1 MKKEIIFDKKSKSD
15 RKLKKTLEY
24 FNKDKNVEKFH
35 RKSASLTGMLDGE
48 NFMAFEQLGFA
59 PNEITIVQ
67 NRKCMEYN
75 SEDSS
80 HIFYTESRKDEQG
93 WYHQLRLRITPAMQS
108 VTEEMQLETPMGNII
123 LISRTSETEEDF
135 RTESKVHVSKEKGI
149 VADYLLRVMYKGKKD
164 YIEQKLPMKITLIM
178 DNGREKL
185 SKYYTLQEDG
195 QYLAENINPKKNM
208 ANEIK
213 TTVSLENI
221 KRLIE
226 NKEISFEMPKE
237 LEQYITGTYGIPEE
251 VKTIV
256 EEIEKRKLNKNTIG
270 EEMER

>member
-1 MKKEIIFDKKSKSD
+1 MKKKIIFDKKSKSD

-24 FNKDKNVEKFH
+24 FTKDKNVEKIH
-35 RKSASLTGMLDGE
+35 RKSASLTGMIDGE
-48 NFMAFEQLGFA
+48 NFMAFEQWGGI

-67 NRKCMEYN
+67 NRKCMQYN

-80 HIFYTESRKDEQG
+80 HIFYVESSKDKQG
-93 WYHQLRLRITPAMQS
+93 WDRQLRLSITPEMQS
-108 VTEEMQLETPMGNII
+108 ATEEMLLETPMGCISLIGRI
-123 LISRTSETEEDF
+123 LETEEDF
-135 RTESKVHVSKEKGI
+135 RTESKVHVSKQGGM
-149 VADYLLRVMYKGKKD
+149 VANYLLRVMYKEKKD

-178 DNGREKL
+178 NN
-185 SKYYTLQEDG
+185 SKEEIRKHYTLQEDE
-195 QYLAENINPKKNM
+195 QYLAENINYGKNKE
-208 ANEIK
+208 NEIK
-213 TTVSLENI
+213 TFVTLEDI

-226 NKEISFEMPKE
+226 NKEISFEMPKA
-237 LEQYITGTYGIPEE
+237 LEQYITGTYNIPEE